1 VGPGYDPNGVREWCA
16 LLSRIWKRALP
27 AAGEVAE
34 AQPRRPDIV
43 VFDTETTGLAAFDRV
58 VSLGA
63 VRLGP
68 DLVAKEGLHLVFN
81 PGRESHWAAER
92 VHGLSNHYLSFQPYF
107 ADHLEEILAFFAG
120 ARLVAHNLD
129 FDTRMLNRELAFC
142 GAPLLRDTHGNRC
155 TMNEWRAK
163 SGQGKAGLD
172 VAISHLGLSRQGH
185 IHGALEDAVLA
196 ASVLRWLEGV
206 PHDLCSALLPPS
218 NERALPEPISK
229 PHARPRKAAAAAA
242 PTDPANPL
250 SGKRVVLTGDLES
263 LGREEAVAA
272 LGRCGAQRQ
281 ATPNRLTDYVVVG
294 AMPGPVKMRTIRQLQ
309 HDGERLRV
317 IGEPEF
323 LRLLRRS

>member
-1 VGPGYDPNGVREWCA
+1 MTWPVREWGA
-16 LLSRIWKRALP
+16 LLSRIWKQVFP

-34 AQPRRPDIV
+34 LRPGQPDIV

-68 DLVAKEGLHLVFN
+68 DLMAREGLHLVFN

-92 VHGLSNHYLSFQPYF
+92 VHGLSSHYLSFQPPF
-107 ADHLEEILAFFAG
+107 AEHLDEIQAFFAG

-129 FDTRMLNRELAFC
+129 FDIRMLNRELAFC
-142 GAPLLRDTHGNRC
+142 GAPLLRDEHGNRC
-155 TMNEWRAK
+155 TMTEWRAR

-172 VAISHLGLSRQGH
+172 AAITHLGLSRQGD
-185 IHGALEDAVLA
+185 IHGALEDAILA

-206 PHDLCSALLPPS
+206 PHDLCGALLPPS
-218 NERALPEPISK
+218 NERAVPERASQPR
-229 PHARPRKAAAAAA
+229 ARPRKAAAAT

-250 SGKRVVLTGDLES
+250 GGKRVVLTGDLRS
-263 LGREEAVAA
+263 LAREEAAAA

-281 ATPNRLTDYVVVG
+281 AMPNRLTDYVVVG
-294 AMPGPVKMRTIRQLQ
+294 AMPGPAKMRTIRQLQ
-309 HDGERLRV
+309 QDGERLQV
-317 IGEPEF
+317 IREDEF